1 MTAADI
7 IAALD
12 LPPDCRVDQRV
23 PKARFESTAP
33 TPADRR
39 VIRDGI
45 AEIRWHAALKPRG
58 IAVPA
63 YKDAVRDYVEILIFT
78 AVFRENAKAGRLTEL
93 IHRASPYPLVLVAG
107 DPPFLSLAHKRQSQ
121 AETAK
126 VVIDEVLH
134 SSGPLA
140 PDTPGIVLFLADLA
154 LARQQAADLHA
165 LYQCWIDRVTTLQ
178 AAAITGTY
186 HPDATPT
193 ATCRVREALAERR
206 DIDTRIQSLRAQA
219 ARETQISR
227 RVDLNLEIKKLEAT
241 LAGIA
246 TRLQS

>member
-12 LPPDCRVDQRV
+12 LPPGCRLDQRV
-23 PKARFESTAP
+23 PKVRFESAAP

-45 AEIRWHAALKPRG
+45 AEVRWHAALKPRG
-58 IAVPA
+58 VAIPA
-63 YKDAVRDYVEILIFT
+63 YKDAVRDYVEIQVFT
-78 AVFRENAKAGRLTEL
+78 AVFREDAKVGRLTEL
-93 IHRASPYPLVLVAG
+93 IHRAIPYPLVLVTG
-107 DPPFLSLAHKRQSQ
+107 DPPVLSLAHKRQSQ
-121 AETAK
+121 AESAK

-134 SSGPLA
+134 SSGPLG
-140 PDTPGIVLFLADLA
+140 PDTPGLALFLADLA

-178 AAAITGTY
+178 AAAIIGTY
-186 HPDATPT
+186 HADATP
-193 ATCRVREALAERR
+193 AAASLVREALAEHR

-241 LAGIA
+241 LTGIA